1 EVPHQLIGD
10 PHRLRQIL
18 SNYLSNALKFTLK
31 GSVLVRVAQKESVL
45 RESDEGLTDP
55 QDIYSNPGDDETLWL
70 RFSVQDTGLGMSEDV
85 QRKIFQVFTQA
96 DSSMSRQYGGSGL
109 GLAICKQLAE
119 LMNGMVGVKSQP
131 NKGSIFW
138 CDIPFRSTDT
148 TGVLTRRVETLK

>member
-1 EVPHQLIGD
+1 NIIRLSGESLLEIINDILDFSKIESGQLKLETIGFTPMTLLEEVVDLFSERAHRKGLDVAAYVDPEVPHQLFGD

-70 RFSVQDTGLGMSEDV
+70 RFSVQ
-85 QRKIFQVFTQA
+85 
-96 DSSMSRQYGGSGL
+96 
-109 GLAICKQLAE
+109 
-119 LMNGMVGVKSQP
+119 
-131 NKGSIFW
+131 
-138 CDIPFRSTDT
+138 
-148 TGVLTRRVETLK
+148 